1 MSFFHWLTTGSSNGI
16 LLEQEK
22 EPAISKPFLPF
33 YSATTLQAPTFE
45 HGCDLSRPLSWQQL
59 ADIARRANIID
70 EHDGKPLADKI
81 EQSARQKIT
90 TICIDAIDDEPYVS
104 SQINPMLFCRNQI
117 VQSANWLASA
127 LEATDRFVAVY
138 KNMSLTDIKIPSF
151 IESVEVRQM
160 SGRYPMETR
169 AFRSLGKQTFIA
181 GAASLLH
188 LHRAI
193 AALTQAKQLHDE
205 LESFYVPNMDFE
217 KWQADSVA
225 MSVDFYGPFIHD
237 LENKIFVVEHSGN
250 AACQISPLLGF
261 EVEKQIVRIGE
272 MEWES
277 DGTRCD
283 FMLDVDLIP
292 NGSYELSCE
301 VFARTNNGT
310 VAGQVGAERYVE
322 KRSWPLKINARTES
336 EFSLRHR
343 VNEEGLIEIFWEV
356 DGALRAGFDH
366 YQIEF
371 STIDENAHST
381 YITQRSDFDK
391 CFYADK
397 RYAGEKGVYKVYIY
411 FKSEADR
418 PRSLGSLDLE
428 QAEPEVQVEYMK
440 EDRIRLSWTYPY
452 HSAVDV
458 VYGGEIVAEKVTDG
472 IAEFSLAG
480 QEVRVVELRFSP
492 VGDWGYKNANY
503 SFNLENCPNI

>member
-1 MSFFHWLTTGSSNGI
+1 MNKSVVYLFVSVFF
-16 LLEQEK
+16 
-22 EPAISKPFLPF
+22 
-33 YSATTLQAPTFE
+33 
-45 HGCDLSRPLSWQQL
+45 
-59 ADIARRANIID
+59 
-70 EHDGKPLADKI
+70 
-81 EQSARQKIT
+81 
-90 TICIDAIDDEPYVS
+90 
-104 SQINPMLFCRNQI
+104 LFTSCEYR
-117 VQSANWLASA
+117 
-127 LEATDRFVAVY
+127 
-138 KNMSLTDIKIPSF
+138 
-151 IESVEVRQM
+151 
-160 SGRYPMETR
+160 
-169 AFRSLGKQTFIA
+169 LGENF
-181 GAASLLH
+181 
-188 LHRAI
+188 
-193 AALTQAKQLHDE
+193 
-205 LESFYVPNMDFE
+205 MDFE

-237 LENKIFVVEHSGN
+237 WENKIFVVEHSGN

-391 CFYADK
+391 CFYTDK
-397 RYAGEKGVYKVYIY
+397 RYAGEKGEY
-411 FKSEADR
+411 
-418 PRSLGSLDLE
+418 
-428 QAEPEVQVEYMK
+428 EV
-440 EDRIRLSWTYPY
+440 
-452 HSAVDV
+452 
-458 VYGGEIVAEKVTDG
+458 
-472 IAEFSLAG
+472 
-480 QEVRVVELRFSP
+480 
-492 VGDWGYKNANY
+492 
-503 SFNLENCPNI
+503 

>member
-1 MSFFHWLTTGSSNGI
+1 MNKSVVYLFVSVFF
-16 LLEQEK
+16 
-22 EPAISKPFLPF
+22 
-33 YSATTLQAPTFE
+33 
-45 HGCDLSRPLSWQQL
+45 
-59 ADIARRANIID
+59 
-70 EHDGKPLADKI
+70 
-81 EQSARQKIT
+81 
-90 TICIDAIDDEPYVS
+90 
-104 SQINPMLFCRNQI
+104 LFTSCEYR
-117 VQSANWLASA
+117 
-127 LEATDRFVAVY
+127 
-138 KNMSLTDIKIPSF
+138 
-151 IESVEVRQM
+151 
-160 SGRYPMETR
+160 
-169 AFRSLGKQTFIA
+169 LGENF
-181 GAASLLH
+181 
-188 LHRAI
+188 
-193 AALTQAKQLHDE
+193 
-205 LESFYVPNMDFE
+205 MDFE

-283 FMLDVDLIP
+283 FMLDVDLIPNGSYELSCEVFARTNNGTVAGQVGAERYVEKRSWPLKINARTESEFSLRHRVNEEGLIEIFWEVDGALRAGFDHYQIEFSTIDENAHSTYITQRSDFDKCFYADKRYVDLIP

>member
-1 MSFFHWLTTGSSNGI
+1 MNKSVVYLFVSVFFLFTSC
-16 LLEQEK
+16 E
-22 EPAISKPFLPF
+22 
-33 YSATTLQAPTFE
+33 Y
-45 HGCDLSRPLSWQQL
+45 QL
-59 ADIARRANIID
+59 GEN
-70 EHDGKPLADKI
+70 
-81 EQSARQKIT
+81 
-90 TICIDAIDDEPYVS
+90 
-104 SQINPMLFCRNQI
+104 F
-117 VQSANWLASA
+117 
-127 LEATDRFVAVY
+127 
-138 KNMSLTDIKIPSF
+138 
-151 IESVEVRQM
+151 
-160 SGRYPMETR
+160 
-169 AFRSLGKQTFIA
+169 
-181 GAASLLH
+181 
-188 LHRAI
+188 
-193 AALTQAKQLHDE
+193 
-205 LESFYVPNMDFE
+205 MDFE

-237 LENKIFVVEHSGN
+237 WENKIFVVEHSGN
-250 AACQISPLLGF
+250 AACQISPLPGF

-310 VAGQVGAERYVE
+310 VAGQVGVERYVE

-480 QEVRVVELRFSP
+480 QEERVVELRFSP

>member
-127 LEATDRFVAVY
+127 LEATDRFIAVY

-193 AALTQAKQLHDE
+193 TEGKVQTT
-205 LESFYVPNMDFE
+205 SFV
-217 KWQADSVA
+217 
-225 MSVDFYGPFIHD
+225 
-237 LENKIFVVEHSGN
+237 
-250 AACQISPLLGF
+250 
-261 EVEKQIVRIGE
+261 
-272 MEWES
+272 
-277 DGTRCD
+277 
-283 FMLDVDLIP
+283 
-292 NGSYELSCE
+292 
-301 VFARTNNGT
+301 T
-310 VAGQVGAERYVE
+310 VAGNCVTNPRNFDILEGGAMHGIRISDPDHTLI
-322 KRSWPLKINARTES
+322 RASTSSILA
-336 EFSLRHR
+336 FR
-343 VNEEGLIEIFWEV
+343 VDRQEQLYSCIGCGRCIEACPSGLNPHK
-356 DGALRAGFDH
+356 L
-366 YQIEF
+366 YQCI
-371 STIDENAHST
+371 TTNHSQKA
-381 YITQRSDFDK
+381 I
-391 CFYADK
+391 
-397 RYAGEKGVYKVYIY
+397 
-411 FKSEADR
+411 
-418 PRSLGSLDLE
+418 SLGLHSCIGCSSCSYICPSRLDL
-428 QAEPEVQVEYMK
+428 AHTIIGAK
-440 EDRIRLSWTYPY
+440 DRLT
-452 HSAVDV
+452 
-458 VYGGEIVAEKVTDG
+458 GESK
-472 IAEFSLAG
+472 
-480 QEVRVVELRFSP
+480 Q
-492 VGDWGYKNANY
+492 
-503 SFNLENCPNI
+503 